1 MEFWNNVKT
10 LLKNLK
16 ITQKQL
22 SIKLSLPERTI
33 ETWVCRNTIPD
44 VVTAYKIATE
54 LNTTV
59 EFLVSGK
66 EREITKSDV
75 IAFIEKHTV

>member
-44 VVTAYKIATE
+44 VVTAHKIATE

>member
-1 MEFWNNVKT
+1 MFWDNVKT
-10 LLKNLK
+10 LLSQKNIYQKDFAELLGINVSTLK
-16 ITQKQL
+16 NQMSR
-22 SIKLSLPERTI
+22 SIL
-33 ETWVCRNTIPD
+33 PD

-66 EREITKSDV
+66 EKEITKSDV
-75 IAFIEKHTV
+75 INFIEKHTV

>member
-1 MEFWNNVKT
+1 MFWNNVKT
-10 LLKNLK
+10 LLLQKNIHQKDFAELLGVNVLTLK
-16 ITQKQL
+16 NQM
-22 SIKLSLPERTI
+22 S
-33 ETWVCRNTIPD
+33 RNILPD
-44 VVTAYKIATE
+44 VVTAHKIATE